1 MVDGRVAMTVELGP
15 EEPSAKSSQTT
26 EDRLT
31 I

>member
-15 EEPSAKSSQTT
+15 GEPSAKLSKTT
-26 EDRLT
+26 EDQLT